1 MYRAPEMLA
10 DDHFAAREAIVW
22 VDTPDFGAVPMQNV
36 VPKMSN
42 TPGSIN
48 WSGPAL
54 GEHNDEVFGQI
65 LGLSADVLDR
75 LRADGVIG

>member
-1 MYRAPEMLA
+1 M
-10 DDHFAAREAIVW
+10 
-22 VDTPDFGAVPMQNV
+22 
-36 VPKMSN
+36 PKMSN

-54 GEHNDEVFGQI
+54 GEHNDEVLGQI

-75 LRADGVIG
+75 LRADGIIG